1 MGRGMGAAVR
11 GGGAVMSGGKSTSSD
26 KGFKTGGRVGYQDGG
41 SVVHPRSGTQGLAK
55 RGYKE
60 GGLTAQEDGPPS
72 RVKKAIGGM
81 MGPPGAPAGG
91 MPQITPQMVQA
102 AQQAQ
107 GGGGGPGMMPPP
119 AAGAPGMPPPAMK
132 KGGCVM
138 DADDHMMKGGRVK
151 KAMGGVI
158 GNSMGA
164 PGAGGTAMGALQNQG
179 AIVGA
184 KKRKKLTKLGGMK
197 APSQPMASPAGGAFP
212 AAGPGNAL
220 PRPGS

>member
-11 GGGAVMSGGKSTSSD
+11 GGGCVQSGGGGKSTSSD
-26 KGFKTGGRVGYQDGG
+26 KGYKSGGRVGYKDGG
-41 SVVHPRSGTQGLAK
+41 EVHARSGTQGLAK
-55 RGYKE
+55 RGYKQ
-60 GGLTAQEDGPPS
+60 GGLTAQENGIG

-119 AAGAPGMPPPAMK
+119 AAGAPMMPPPQMK
-132 KGGCVM
+132 KGGV
-138 DADDHMMKGGRVK
+138 VK

-158 GNSMGA
+158 GNSMGT
-164 PGAGGTAMGALQNQG
+164 PGAGGAAMGALQNQG

-212 AAGPGNAL
+212 GGPGNAL